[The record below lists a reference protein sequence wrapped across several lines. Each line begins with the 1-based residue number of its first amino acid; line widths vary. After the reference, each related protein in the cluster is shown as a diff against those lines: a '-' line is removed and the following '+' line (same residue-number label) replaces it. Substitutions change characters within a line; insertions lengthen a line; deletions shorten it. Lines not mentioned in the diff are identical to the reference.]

1 MGLKAT
7 LLLLLLAGTAV
18 NAAGI
23 GCLLLAAVALE
34 GLEGRTY
41 PNAALQLLI
50 TAGALAAVD
59 VHLEAEIRRRAIA
72 LLRRLWPRR

>member
-23 GCLLLAAVALE
+23 GCLLLAAVELE

-41 PNAALQLLI
+41 PSAALQLLI